1 MAHYITVG
9 RGVAVESGVSIG
21 ARVLE
26 VAALGDVVS
35 QAGSNSSGTRAVK
48 SNRIAWAR
56 KNSDFLP
63 ANTRLRPANFGFVF
77 LHLPPAAGRQ
87 NFASL
92 LPRPISNWLC
102 LRSCDKRS
110 DRAA

>member
-1 MAHYITVG
+1 MVHCITVG
-9 RGVAVESGVSIG
+9 RGVAVESGVSVG

-26 VAALGDVVS
+26 VAALGDVVP
-35 QAGSNSSGTRAVK
+35 QAASNSSEISAVK
-48 SNRIAWAR
+48 RNRIAWAR

-77 LHLPPAAGRQ
+77 LHLPPAARTQ

-102 LRSCDKRS
+102 LQSCDRRS